1 MSCFLPVGWR
11 EVHGPLHR
19 HSRWGGSPGGS
30 RTTLRCIE
38 TQCPGGKAQEMSPMD
53 TGKSINA
60 WLRTAIFP
68 GRGQDG
74 AVLAAFQIIY
84 PFF

>member
-1 MSCFLPVGWR
+1 MGCVG
-11 EVHGPLHR
+11 
-19 HSRWGGSPGGS
+19 
-30 RTTLRCIE
+30 
-38 TQCPGGKAQEMSPMD
+38 TQCPDGKGQEMSLMD

-60 WLRTAIFP
+60 WLRMAIFP

-84 PFF
+84 PFFRL